1 MPKYKTKEFAK
12 AYEIKEATVKSYIF
26 RKQLQRDANG
36 LIDTE
41 NDRNKLFILEMQ
53 LKPSSKK
60 KVEKEV
66 VSSSKKE
73 VQQKISFEEKQI
85 IDLDHRKRIA
95 ETEAKE
101 RESELKRIQLEKIAG
116 NLMPVELVEK
126 ILVINIQSIFKNFE
140 SEMENLARVY
150 VPDRDLLA
158 QAISDQKELLSKI
171 IAKTKEDSSIEI
183 ENAIN
188 EYQETRSRG
197 ERK

>member
-1 MPKYKTKEFAK
+1 MPKFKTKEFAD
-12 AYEIKEATVKSYIF
+12 AYGIKESTVKSYIF

-53 LKPSSKK
+53 LKPSGKK
-60 KVEKEV
+60 KAEKEV
-66 VSSSKKE
+66 VSKSKKE

>member
-1 MPKYKTKEFAK
+1 MPKFKTKEFAD
-12 AYEIKEATVKSYIF
+12 AYGIKESTVKSYIF

-53 LKPSSKK
+53 LKPSGKK
-60 KVEKEV
+60 KAENEV
-66 VSSSKKE
+66 VSKSKKE
-73 VQQKISFEEKQI
+73 IQQKISFEEKQI

>member
-1 MPKYKTKEFAK
+1 MPKFKTKEFAD
-12 AYEIKEATVKSYIF
+12 AYGIKESTVKSYIF

-53 LKPSSKK
+53 LKPNGKK

-66 VSSSKKE
+66 VSKSKKE

>member
-1 MPKYKTKEFAK
+1 MPKFKTKEFAD
-12 AYEIKEATVKSYIF
+12 AYGIKESTVKSYIF

-53 LKPSSKK
+53 LKPSGKK

-66 VSSSKKE
+66 VSKSKKE

>member
-1 MPKYKTKEFAK
+1 MPKFKTKEFAD
-12 AYEIKEATVKSYIF
+12 AYGIKESTVKSYIF

-53 LKPSSKK
+53 LKPSGKK
-60 KVEKEV
+60 KVETEV
-66 VSSSKKE
+66 VSKSKKE

-188 EYQETRSRG
+188 DYQETRSRG

>member
-1 MPKYKTKEFAK
+1 MPKFKTKEFAD
-12 AYEIKEATVKSYIF
+12 AYGIKESTVKSYIF

-53 LKPSSKK
+53 LKPSGKK

-66 VSSSKKE
+66 VSKSKKE

-85 IDLDHRKRIA
+85 IDLDRRKRIA

-101 RESELKRIQLEKIAG
+101 RESEYKRIQLEKIAG

-158 QAISDQKELLSKI
+158 KAISDQKELLSKI
-171 IAKTKEDSSIEI
+171 IAKTKEDSSVEI

-197 ERK
+197 EKK

>member
-1 MPKYKTKEFAK
+1 MPKFKTKEFAD
-12 AYEIKEATVKSYIF
+12 AYGIKESTVKSYIF

-53 LKPSSKK
+53 LKPSGKK

-66 VSSSKKE
+66 VSKSKKE

-171 IAKTKEDSSIEI
+171 IAKTKEDSSVEI

>member
-1 MPKYKTKEFAK
+1 MPKFKTKEFAD
-12 AYEIKEATVKSYIF
+12 AYGIKESTVKSYIF

-53 LKPSSKK
+53 LKPSGKK
-60 KVEKEV
+60 KVENEV
-66 VSSSKKE
+66 VSKSKKE

-85 IDLDHRKRIA
+85 IYLDHRKRIA

>member
-1 MPKYKTKEFAK
+1 MPKFKTKEFAD
-12 AYEIKEATVKSYIF
+12 AYGIKESTVKSYIF

-53 LKPSSKK
+53 LKPSGKK

-66 VSSSKKE
+66 VSKSKKE

-85 IDLDHRKRIA
+85 IDLDRRKKIA

-101 RESELKRIQLEKIAG
+101 RESEYKRIQLEKIAG

-158 QAISDQKELLSKI
+158 KAISGQKELLSKI
-171 IAKTKEDSSIEI
+171 IAKTKEDSSVEI

-197 ERK
+197 EKK

>member
-1 MPKYKTKEFAK
+1 MPKFKTKEFAD
-12 AYEIKEATVKSYIF
+12 AYGIKESTVKSYIF

-53 LKPSSKK
+53 LKPSGKK
-60 KVEKEV
+60 KIEKEV
-66 VSSSKKE
+66 VSKSKKE

-140 SEMENLARVY
+140 SEIENLARVY